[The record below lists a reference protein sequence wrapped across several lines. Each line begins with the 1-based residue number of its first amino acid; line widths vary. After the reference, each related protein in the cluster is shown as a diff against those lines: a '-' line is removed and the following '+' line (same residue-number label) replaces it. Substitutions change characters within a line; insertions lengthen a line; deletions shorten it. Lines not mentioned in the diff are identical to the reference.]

1 MSELDRLS
9 RLGRAYVGK
18 AKDLFD
24 GETAEQKAMKELD
37 EALAQPMTV
46 QGELNRRAEEI
57 EIRAQ
62 LDALSMDEAEI
73 ILGVPNKA
81 TFNQIK
87 SQYDLLIGHIKE
99 FEAGQPAKRPLAA
112 KERARIERAYAVM
125 TANLDSTDKRF
136 GSLEID

>member
-9 RLGRAYVGK
+9 RLGRAYVNK
-18 AKDLFD
+18 ARDMFD

-37 EALAQPMTV
+37 EALSHPVPAAQA
-46 QGELNRRAEEI
+46 ERRAEEL
-57 EIRAQ
+57 EIRQHLEAM
-62 LDALSMDEAEI
+62 SIDEAEI
-73 ILGVPNKA
+73 ILGIPNKA

-87 SQYDLLIGHIKE
+87 SQYEMLLGHIKE
-99 FEAGQPAKRPLAA
+99 FEAGQPSKKAIAHREKG
-112 KERARIERAYAVM
+112 RIERAYALM